1 MQFTEENKVLI
12 KHYRFTKEYG
22 RTPFKLTNVQRLTR
36 ENEKKK
42 KNFVN
47 LERDFFTDD
56 KIFKL

>member
-42 KNFVN
+42 EFCQFRKRLFY
-47 LERDFFTDD
+47 R
-56 KIFKL
+56 